1 MSTQAKEVKKADK
14 LLKELEVLVN
24 PDKTP
29 KPRLDEIEAV
39 WSICR
44 KLTGVTD
51 QVILM
56 NMEIFNTTMLVFI
69 LSSIIYL
76 IRKTTTLCHDV
87 DSLKNKV
94 NNQNYVNI
102 NNFV

>member
-24 PDKTP
+24 ADKTP
-29 KPRLDEIEAV
+29 KPRQAEIEAV

-51 QVILM
+51 
-56 NMEIFNTTMLVFI
+56 
-69 LSSIIYL
+69 
-76 IRKTTTLCHDV
+76 
-87 DSLKNKV
+87 
-94 NNQNYVNI
+94 
-102 NNFV
+102 

>member
-1 MSTQAKEVKKADK
+1 MSTQAKEVKKMDK
-14 LLKELEVLVN
+14 LLKDLEILVN

-51 QVILM
+51 
-56 NMEIFNTTMLVFI
+56 
-69 LSSIIYL
+69 
-76 IRKTTTLCHDV
+76 
-87 DSLKNKV
+87 
-94 NNQNYVNI
+94 
-102 NNFV
+102 